1 MFALPRLCTLFVLW
15 GIPAH
20 AAEPLPGELSAL
32 RESLQRTRRLSARF
46 KQTRHW
52 AALHDALVTQGT
64 VQYEKGGKLVW
75 RMDPPAESQVIIDDQ
90 RATIHYPA
98 LGTTQT
104 LDFSAE
110 PGLGRV
116 FQSIRWVL
124 EADLDRLQPIFELRL
139 DRKAPLNL
147 TLKPRLPEV
156 SRTVERIRLEF
167 DKELRLTH
175 VRLDEAGGD
184 WTEIVFH
191 DHVIE
196 TATR

>member
-1 MFALPRLCTLFVLW
+1 
-15 GIPAH
+15 
-20 AAEPLPGELSAL
+20 
-32 RESLQRTRRLSARF
+32 
-46 KQTRHW
+46 
-52 AALHDALVTQGT
+52 
-64 VQYEKGGKLVW
+64 
-75 RMDPPAESQVIIDDQ
+75 MDPPSESEVILDDQ

-110 PGLGRV
+110 PGLGKV
-116 FQSIRWVL
+116 FQSIRSVL

-139 DRKAPLNL
+139 DRKVPLSL

-191 DHVIE
+191 SHVIE

>member
-1 MFALPRLCTLFVLW
+1 MSALPRPCALLILW
-15 GIPAH
+15 VIPAL
-20 AAEPLPGELSAL
+20 AAEPLPGELSKL
-32 RESLQRTRRLSARF
+32 RESLQRTRRLSAQF

-64 VQYEKGGKLVW
+64 VRYEKGGRLVW
-75 RMDPPAESQVIIDDQ
+75 RMDPPTESEVIIDDQ

-116 FQSIRWVL
+116 FQSIRSVL
-124 EADLDRLQPIFELRL
+124 EADLDRLQPIFELKL
-139 DRKAPLNL
+139 DRKVPLSL
-147 TLKPRLPEV
+147 TLKPRLREV

-167 DKELRLTH
+167 DKQLRLTH

>member
-1 MFALPRLCTLFVLW
+1 
-15 GIPAH
+15 
-20 AAEPLPGELSAL
+20 
-32 RESLQRTRRLSARF
+32 
-46 KQTRHW
+46 
-52 AALHDALVTQGT
+52 
-64 VQYEKGGKLVW
+64 
-75 RMDPPAESQVIIDDQ
+75 
-90 RATIHYPA
+90 
-98 LGTTQT
+98 
-104 LDFSAE
+104 
-110 PGLGRV
+110 
-116 FQSIRWVL
+116 L

-139 DRKAPLNL
+139 DRKVPLNL

-184 WTEIVFH
+184 WTEIVFR

>member
-1 MFALPRLCTLFVLW
+1 
-15 GIPAH
+15 
-20 AAEPLPGELSAL
+20 
-32 RESLQRTRRLSARF
+32 
-46 KQTRHW
+46 
-52 AALHDALVTQGT
+52 
-64 VQYEKGGKLVW
+64 
-75 RMDPPAESQVIIDDQ
+75 MDPPTESEVIIDDQ

-116 FQSIRWVL
+116 FQSIRSVL
-124 EADLDRLQPIFELRL
+124 EADLDRLQPIFELKL
-139 DRKAPLNL
+139 DRKVPLSL
-147 TLKPRLPEV
+147 TLKPRLREV

-167 DKELRLTH
+167 DKQLRLTH